1 MFSLEEVKYDWQNTD
16 NLKHLE
22 KIYCNMVAET
32 SCDKIFLNP
41 ALVLQFSC
49 VREKVGV
56 NKKGLNLK
64 RYSHQK

>member
-1 MFSLEEVKYDWQNTD
+1 
-16 NLKHLE
+16 
-22 KIYCNMVAET
+22 MVAET
-32 SCDKIFLNP
+32 SCDKTFLNP

-56 NKKGLNLK
+56 NKKGLIRK

>member
-1 MFSLEEVKYDWQNTD
+1 MSGRIPIVSHTWK
-16 NLKHLE
+16 
-22 KIYCNMVAET
+22 KIYCHMVAET
-32 SCDKIFLNP
+32 SCDKTFLNP

-56 NKKGLNLK
+56 NKKGLIRK